1 MYRSQYPEAPNL
13 FTNVRRPY
21 RPNLDLSTE
30 FAKSW
35 LTSLIGIA
43 MVTAGIAIIFFN
55 ERRTVTTARALDEG
69 LQKIFVPETID
80 VVFDE
85 NNGKLVLLSGP
96 LNIEDDLEDPL
107 YGIKIQAVKLK
118 KLVQM
123 YQWYETEDRRDQN
136 EHNPEEHDFHA
147 EPATY
152 SYARDWFDEPIN
164 SNAFQNTLG
173 HHNPET
179 WPFNS
184 SMITN
189 QRVKIGGF
197 LLGQNLKMK
206 FKDYVTFTSDERPS
220 DPNIKMHAGIYYH
233 SKNMW
238 QPEVGDFRVH
248 FSYAGKGGDLVS
260 VVGRQSGREI
270 RPYATEAGEEL
281 LFLYPGVRKPDEVF
295 NFEHSQN
302 RLQTWLYRLLG
313 WFLMFLGYNCV
324 SSLLDIIVDDSP
336 QIRRVLVLGVTSLP
350 FSFALSTFLLF
361 LGCGWIIYRPLM
373 GGLLLM
379 MAILPSS
386 IAFYRVQQ
394 RRDLEWRRRL

>member
-1 MYRSQYPEAPNL
+1 L

-21 RPNLDLSTE
+21 RNSDLTTE
-30 FAKSW
+30 LIRSW
-35 LTSLIGIA
+35 LTSLIGIV
-43 MVTAGIAIIFFN
+43 MVTIGIVIIIFN

-69 LQKIFVPETID
+69 LQKILVPETVD

-85 NNGKLVLLSGP
+85 NNAKLVLISGP
-96 LNIEDDLEDPL
+96 LHIEDDLEDSL
-107 YGIKIQAVKLK
+107 YGIKIKAVKLK

-123 YQWYETEDRRDQN
+123 YQWYETEDHKEN
-136 EHNPEEHDFHA
+136 HD
-147 EPATY
+147 PAQHDMHVESTY
-152 SYARDWFDEPIN
+152 SYARDWFDYHID
-164 SNAFQNTLG
+164 SDTFHYSMG
-173 HHNPET
+173 HHNPES

-184 SMITN
+184 SMTTN

-197 LLGQNLKMK
+197 LLGKSLKMK
-206 FKDYVTFTSDERPS
+206 FKDYVTFTSDERPN
-220 DPNIKMHAGIYYH
+220 DPLIKMHAGIYYH

-238 QPEVGDFRVH
+238 QPDVGDIRVH

-270 RPYATEAGEEL
+270 RPYATESGEEL
-281 LFLYPGVRKPDEVF
+281 LFLYPGARKPEEVF

-313 WFLMFLGYNCV
+313 WFLMFLGYNCLSNV
-324 SSLLDIIVDDSP
+324 LDIIVDDSP

-361 LGCGWIIYRPLM
+361 VGIGWIIYRPM
-373 GGLLLM
+373 IGGLLLM
-379 MAILPSS
+379 ASILPSS
-386 IAFYRVQQ
+386 IAFYRLQQ
-394 RRDLEWRRRL
+394 RRELEWRRRL